1 MPLARLALPL
11 ALLAAPAF
19 AALPDAAAPEGCA
32 PEAVQQAWNDG
43 YVRGVEDIKAQLA
56 RATQQMQQQVQ
67 DQLNAQLAQLQQQ
80 RDSDLQTRLRSAQQE
95 ALQRAVT
102 TPMPSAL
109 TGGGRAAASNPAP
122 PSGEG
127 SASGVP
133 DDPSALPPGS
143 RLVIEN
149 AETLPPD
156 LYAAL
161 MAYLKR

>member
-11 ALLAAPAF
+11 ALLATPAA

-32 PEAVQQAWNDG
+32 PEAAQQAWNDG

-56 RATQQMQQQVQ
+56 RATEQMQRQVQ
-67 DQLNAQLAQLQQQ
+67 DQLNRQLAQLQQQ
-80 RDSDLQTRLRSAQQE
+80 RDSDLQSRLRAAQQE

-102 TPMPSAL
+102 TPMPPAL
-109 TGGGRAAASNPAP
+109 TGGAGSTPTADEAAAPAAP
-122 PSGEG
+122 
-127 SASGVP
+127 GVP
-133 DDPSALPPGS
+133 GDPSDLPAGS

-161 MAYLKR
+161 MAYLRR